1 MKVSSSAG
9 DLEVSIQDKAQITED
24 ALLLNAEM
32 GVWQFRIYLNPGD
45 FRFFFSLIFSRAVL
59 TFLIKQ
65 LLCYMFRHSRNK
77 ETRS

>member
-9 DLEVSIQDKAQITED
+9 DLEIFIEDKAQIIED
-24 ALLLNAEM
+24 TVLLNAEM
-32 GVWQFRIYLNPGD
+32 GVWKFRIYLSPGD

-65 LLCYMFRHSRNK
+65 LFLHISGHSKNK
-77 ETRS
+77 ETRG